1 MRSPQD
7 NLFFQEDFSMFA
19 LLAQTDFFGKIE
31 APKALAA
38 YGTSGGLIVFISNM
52 IQLAVIVGGLIALFN
67 VVMAGYT
74 YLTSG
79 GDSKAHEKVMGK
91 LTSSLW
97 GIVLMILAP
106 AIMAIVGFLLFKDS
120 TYFLKP
126 KITGPSTT
134 QPGGGGGGGG
144 SSQKYM

>member
-1 MRSPQD
+1 M
-7 NLFFQEDFSMFA
+7 LA
-19 LLAQTDFFGKIE
+19 LLAQTEFFGKIE
-31 APKALAA
+31 APKALAV
-38 YGTSGGLIVFISNM
+38 YGTSGGLVTFISNM

-79 GDSKAHEKVMGK
+79 GDAKAHEKVMGK

-120 TYFLKP
+120 TYFLTP

-144 SSQKYM
+144 GGQKVM